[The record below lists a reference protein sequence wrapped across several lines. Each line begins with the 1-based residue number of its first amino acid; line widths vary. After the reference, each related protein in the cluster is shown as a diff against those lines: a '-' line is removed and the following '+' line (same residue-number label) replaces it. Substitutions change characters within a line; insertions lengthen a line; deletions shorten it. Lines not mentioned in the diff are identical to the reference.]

1 MQTQLQ
7 RTREPR
13 NKTKKTNK
21 KDKEKA
27 KMKATDLREFFFKRF
42 GIWDFWDLFPYRWSL
57 YYYDVIKPFFSPRNK
72 KVRKAIP
79 RKWADV
85 TSLIVDVN
93 FAMIKQFYEDEYLLG
108 IVDWENSS
116 EGHKQFEQWLKEA
129 YAYVVYKRPSLEAE
143 RDNSYPPSKPIN
155 EWFESEP
162 EIDEHGR
169 KTYKMKDDGVPYEIK
184 YKDVIRL
191 EKEIEEN
198 DSRILHKMIDYRE
211 YFWT

>member
-1 MQTQLQ
+1 M
-7 RTREPR
+7 
-13 NKTKKTNK
+13 KTM
-21 KDKEKA
+21 E
-27 KMKATDLREFFFKRF
+27 LREFFFKRF
-42 GIWDFWDLFPYRWSL
+42 GIWSFWDLFPYRWSM
-57 YYYDVIKPFFSPRNK
+57 YYYDVIKPIFRPRNK

-129 YAYVVYKRPSLEAE
+129 YIYVTCKRPSLEAE
-143 RDNSYPPSKPIN
+143 RDNSYPPTKPIE
-155 EWFESEP
+155 EWFESKP
-162 EIDEHGR
+162 EVDEHGR
-169 KTYKMKDDGVPYEIK
+169 KTFKMKDDGIPYEVK

-191 EKEIEEN
+191 EKEIEES
-198 DSRILHKMIDYRE
+198 DSQILHKMIEYRE